1 MRLTKRS
8 YPRAALGLTRSLILK
23 LWYARCLEIGKRVLV
38 DRGVSLFL
46 IDNATA
52 RLGDRVHLDREVELQ
67 VRGGSVLIGPG
78 TGLNAFSRIVAFERI
93 EIGAR
98 CAIGQFVSI
107 LDHDHTYGTDG
118 RLVGYVTQPIRI
130 GDDVWIGDK
139 ATILKG
145 VTIGNGAIVAAGAV
159 VAKDVPAG
167 SVVAG
172 VPARIVRSRGMDQD

>member
-8 YPRAALGLTRSLILK
+8 YPRAALALTRSFILK
-23 LWYARCLEIGKRVLV
+23 LWYARSLKVGKRVLIH
-38 DRGVSLFL
+38 RGVSVFL
-46 IDNATA
+46 LNNATA

-67 VRGGSVLIGPG
+67 VRGGSVMIGTG

-107 LDHDHTYGTDG
+107 LDHDHAHSTEG

-145 VTIGNGAIVAAGAV
+145 VTIGDGATVAAGAV
-159 VAKDVPAG
+159 VTKDVPTG

-172 VPARIVRSRGMDQD
+172 VPARIFRSHVVDQA